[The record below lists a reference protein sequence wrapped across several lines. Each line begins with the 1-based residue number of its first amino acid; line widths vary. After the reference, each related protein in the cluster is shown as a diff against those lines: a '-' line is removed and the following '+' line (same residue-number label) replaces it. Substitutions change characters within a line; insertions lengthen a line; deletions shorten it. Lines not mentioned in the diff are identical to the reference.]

1 MHLEDL
7 FDQTH
12 KLPTIPRIVQEL
24 LGTFSQ
30 SDINIGEVA
39 KRISLD
45 QVITAKVLR
54 LANSAQFGASR
65 RIGSVNEAIIVLGFD
80 TVRTLVVASGVTG
93 AFVATP
99 GFDRKAFWR
108 VSLRVGSTARRL
120 AAHLGVNP
128 EAAFLCGLLHNIGEL
143 LIHVVQPDLAV
154 RIDRSVAGG
163 SNRIALE
170 DQNIGFDYVQVAAEL
185 ASRWNF
191 PAPIQ
196 HALAEQN
203 QPTPEAPLSRLLQ
216 LAVLLAAQP
225 EPPSAEQ
232 LASGLARLLADHEPA
247 LREAIAAEVD
257 ELTALDPEMER
268 ILS

>member
-1 MHLEDL
+1 MHLEDI

-12 KLPTIPRIVQEL
+12 KLPTIPRIVQDL

-30 SDINIGEVA
+30 SDINLGEVA

-54 LANSAQFGASR
+54 LANSVQFGVSR
-65 RIGSVNEAIIVLGFD
+65 KIGSVNEAIIVLGFD

-108 VSLRVGSTARRL
+108 VSLGVGS
-120 AAHLGVNP
+120 AAHKLARMLRLNP

-163 SNRIALE
+163 GNRVQLE
-170 DQNIGFDYVQVAAEL
+170 DNNIGFDYIQVAAEL

-191 PAPIQ
+191 PDPIRQ
-196 HALAEQN
+196 ALADQN
-203 QPTPEAPLSRLLQ
+203 TPEPESRLSRVLQ
-216 LAVLLAAQP
+216 LAVALTSLP
-225 EPPSAEQ
+225 EDPTPEQ
-232 LASGLARLLADHEPA
+232 LDQALSRLPADTDASIRDAIRLQLP
-247 LREAIAAEVD
+247 
-257 ELTALDPEMER
+257 ELVTLDPEMER